1 MRKYSKLARRE
12 NHRPERELF
21 FDLDY
26 TEKLENGLL
35 FEKKKTSIVGIEPS
49 TFALKV
55 NAVRYEDSKKT
66 LHRRWHNAFWL
77 YQASKDKNVKLY
89 MMMI

>member
-1 MRKYSKLARRE
+1 MRKYPKLARRE
-12 NHRPERELF
+12 NHRLERELF

-35 FEKKKTSIVGIEPS
+35 FEKKTAIVGIEPS

-55 NAVRYEDSKKT
+55 NAVRYEDSKKN
-66 LHRRWHNAFWL
+66 LHRR
-77 YQASKDKNVKLY
+77 
-89 MMMI
+89 